1 MRTPRNTAGDIVDN
15 PQRSPSETTSER
27 FESGNE
33 PLEWAPDCL
42 RIGCPVWA
50 CKEWQEVVYP
60 SGTKSSEFLTWYSSL
75 FATVEGNS
83 TFYSVPGPESFVRW
97 CDQTATG
104 FRFCFKFPR
113 SISHDHRLVGCDDL
127 LREWLDR
134 LSILAKRDRLGPTF
148 LQLAPS
154 FSPSHFSTLSEF
166 LSKLPREWPWAVEVR
181 HRDWFDTPEWEDRLD
196 AMLSERGIDR
206 VIFDSRPLNSMDASD
221 STEAAS
227 QQRKPKLPL
236 RVQVTGTRPMVRL
249 IGRNDFSEVT
259 EYWDEWAERIAGW
272 ISQGFQPWVFTHAPD
287 DKYAPGLV
295 EALHSRVRDRVAS
308 LGPARTLENVIAARA
323 RSELRAKSDQPIQ
336 LKLF

>member
-1 MRTPRNTAGDIVDN
+1 
-15 PQRSPSETTSER
+15 
-27 FESGNE
+27 
-33 PLEWAPDCL
+33 
-42 RIGCPVWA
+42 
-50 CKEWQEVVYP
+50 
-60 SGTKSSEFLTWYSSL
+60 
-75 FATVEGNS
+75 
-83 TFYSVPGPESFVRW
+83 
-97 CDQTATG
+97 
-104 FRFCFKFPR
+104 
-113 SISHDHRLVGCDDL
+113 
-127 LREWLDR
+127 
-134 LSILAKRDRLGPTF
+134 
-148 LQLAPS
+148 
-154 FSPSHFSTLSEF
+154 
-166 LSKLPREWPWAVEVR
+166 
-181 HRDWFDTPEWEDRLD
+181 
-196 AMLSERGIDR
+196 MLSERGIDR
-206 VIFDSRPLNSMDASD
+206 VIFDSRPLNAMDASD

>member
-1 MRTPRNTAGDIVDN
+1 
-15 PQRSPSETTSER
+15 
-27 FESGNE
+27 
-33 PLEWAPDCL
+33 
-42 RIGCPVWA
+42 
-50 CKEWQEVVYP
+50 
-60 SGTKSSEFLTWYSSL
+60 
-75 FATVEGNS
+75 
-83 TFYSVPGPESFVRW
+83 
-97 CDQTATG
+97 
-104 FRFCFKFPR
+104 
-113 SISHDHRLVGCDDL
+113 LVGCDDL

-206 VIFDSRPLNSMDASD
+206 VIFDSRPLNAMDASD

-308 LGPARTLENVIAARA
+308 LGPVRTLENVIAARA
-323 RSELRAKSDQPIQ
+323 KNESRAKGDQPIQ

>member
-1 MRTPRNTAGDIVDN
+1 
-15 PQRSPSETTSER
+15 
-27 FESGNE
+27 
-33 PLEWAPDCL
+33 
-42 RIGCPVWA
+42 
-50 CKEWQEVVYP
+50 
-60 SGTKSSEFLTWYSSL
+60 
-75 FATVEGNS
+75 
-83 TFYSVPGPESFVRW
+83 
-97 CDQTATG
+97 
-104 FRFCFKFPR
+104 
-113 SISHDHRLVGCDDL
+113 
-127 LREWLDR
+127 
-134 LSILAKRDRLGPTF
+134 

-154 FSPSHFSTLSEF
+154 FSPSYFSTLSEF

-206 VIFDSRPLNSMDASD
+206 VIFDSRPLNAMDASD

-308 LGPARTLENVIAARA
+308 LGPSRTLENVIAARA
-323 RSELRAKSDQPIQ
+323 RSELRAKGDQPIQ